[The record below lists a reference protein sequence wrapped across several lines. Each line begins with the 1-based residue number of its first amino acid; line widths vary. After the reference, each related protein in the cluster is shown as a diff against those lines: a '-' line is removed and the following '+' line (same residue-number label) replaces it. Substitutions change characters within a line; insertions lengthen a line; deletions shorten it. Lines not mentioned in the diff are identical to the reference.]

1 MTIFEI
7 SLFEISIPLDNPNLP
22 KLTILN
28 FCHHFVCENS
38 ASSLGEITL
47 SHIFLKKSYPVS
59 GRIIEIIR
67 ISDSEIINYPAG
79 YWIVK

>member
-7 SLFEISIPLDNPNLP
+7 SLFEISIPLDNRNLP

-38 ASSLGEITL
+38 ASSLGEITR
-47 SHIFLKKSYPVS
+47 SHNICKKMVCMTIDKGFPVYFRIFF
-59 GRIIEIIR
+59 
-67 ISDSEIINYPAG
+67 
-79 YWIVK
+79 